1 MDELILILV
10 VMAGIFLAACS
21 CGLVALGKIIDRYP
35 AGSGETRE
43 RSLSSPAKATK
54 LMAAVVWILFACG
67 AWASLLGDRLGFIFG
82 IAAIAA
88 ACLFVFTGLVFSF
101 VVLAMMQR
109 QKKRS
114 GDTSLPPSVSRDQKE
129 QGVK

>member
-10 VMAGIFLAACS
+10 VMAGIFLLACS

-35 AGSGETRE
+35 AGRDETRE
-43 RSLSSPAKATK
+43 QSLSSPANATK
-54 LMAAVVWILFACG
+54 LMVVFVWILFACG
-67 AWASLLGDRLGFIFG
+67 AGAALHGDRLGFIFG